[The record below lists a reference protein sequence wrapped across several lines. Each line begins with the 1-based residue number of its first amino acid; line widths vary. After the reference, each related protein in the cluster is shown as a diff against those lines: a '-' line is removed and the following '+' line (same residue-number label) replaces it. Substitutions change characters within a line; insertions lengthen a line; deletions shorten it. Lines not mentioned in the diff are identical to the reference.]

1 MTGSTPPE
9 RKPETP
15 NDTPRTVSSETL
27 LEDGRELVILH
38 GTERYRLRLTST
50 NKLILTK

>member
-15 NDTPRTVSSETL
+15 HDTPRSIASEAL
-27 LEDGRELVILH
+27 LDGSRELVILH